1 MAVDEEDQSKDTSL
15 SDPDK
20 ALEELDNIE
29 KTTRKIFDDEE
40 SSKRSATSDPSSEPA
55 SKKARVEE
63 TSEEGDNSVQIP
75 DAAEKR
81 LKKIVRKMTRKQL
94 EEMMM
99 TKMTEVITNKSEVG
113 QLRKEVDS
121 YKVKTEK
128 WQSRAQALSKQLTDL
143 GTVMKKYITDTKTRP
158 RNKVAPVKI
167 TRSVGL
173 QVMTQEQKRLQQQ
186 RQLAGG
192 GARIATKPAQAV
204 VIRNAS
210 ASPATPITGQVRIT
224 PVKATPN
231 NNGLVKTA
239 TVVNGIVK
247 KVVPVNTP
255 SPRQS
260 PAPQNRTVVT
270 QASQLSPQQLAAVR
284 AAVSGGQ
291 VTVTAPT
298 KAAQV
303 ISKPVP
309 NKKIECVNLSDDED
323 SAAPVRVTPQ
333 PQVRPVQMAQ
343 VRPRLNNG
351 ATTIRP
357 MAFVSRTNGIGIRT
371 HPATLPPMP
380 MRQPSRPGWKLMP
393 AKPSL
398 KINRKGAGIVLSWNL
413 AFTQTHATI
422 VTYQLYAYQESG
434 AQVPDTSLWKK
445 VGDVKALPLPMACTL
460 TQFQAGNKY
469 HFAVRANDC
478 HNRLGPFSD
487 PQNITL
493 N

>member
-1 MAVDEEDQSKDTSL
+1 
-15 SDPDK
+15 
-20 ALEELDNIE
+20 
-29 KTTRKIFDDEE
+29 
-40 SSKRSATSDPSSEPA
+40 
-55 SKKARVEE
+55 
-63 TSEEGDNSVQIP
+63 
-75 DAAEKR
+75 
-81 LKKIVRKMTRKQL
+81 
-94 EEMMM
+94 
-99 TKMTEVITNKSEVG
+99 
-113 QLRKEVDS
+113 
-121 YKVKTEK
+121 
-128 WQSRAQALSKQLTDL
+128 
-143 GTVMKKYITDTKTRP
+143 MKKYITDTKTRP
-158 RNKVAPVKI
+158 RDKVAPVKI

-186 RQLAGG
+186 RQMA

-204 VIRNAS
+204 VIRNAA
-210 ASPATPITGQVRIT
+210 ASPAVSGGQVRIT
-224 PVKATPN
+224 PVKASPN
-231 NNGLVKTA
+231 NNGLVKTP
-239 TVVNGIVK
+239 TVVNGLVRK
-247 KVVPVNTP
+247 TVPAVNTP

-260 PAPQNRTVVT
+260 PAPQARAAVP
-270 QASQLSPQQLAAVR
+270 ASQLSPQQLAAVR

-298 KAAQV
+298 KAAAQV
-303 ISKPVP
+303 ITKPAP
-309 NKKIECVNLSDDED
+309 ANKKIECVNLSDDED
-323 SAAPVRVTPQ
+323 SPAPVKMT
-333 PQVRPVQMAQ
+333 QVRPVHAPVPQQ
-343 VRPRLNNG
+343 VRVRPHNG
-351 ATTIRP
+351 VTTVRP
-357 MAFVSRTNGIGIRT
+357 TAFVARTNGLGIRT
-371 HPATLPPMP
+371 HPAALPPMP
-380 MRQPSRPGWKLMP
+380 QRQPSRPGWKLMP

-434 AQVPDTSLWKK
+434 AQVPDSSLWKK